1 MAASDERL
9 KAVLQYRASPG
20 FRAQLS
26 AAAPEGLEIVV
37 VDEADKDAFAAEM
50 RDAEVLLHVLE
61 PVTARVIA
69 DAPRLR
75 LIQKIG
81 VGVNTIDLDAARARG
96 IAVAN
101 MPGTNS
107 QAVAEM
113 TLALLLATLRRVSVL
128 DRETRRGKGWTQPLD
143 TFDRV
148 GEIGGRTIGL
158 VGYGEV
164 PQRLAPALQA
174 LGAKLLYT
182 ARAPKAHALA
192 QWRSLADLIVES
204 DVISLHVPL
213 TDSTAGMIGADL
225 IDRMKP
231 GVVLVNTAR
240 GGLIDEP
247 ALLAALRSGR
257 VAAVGLDT
265 FASEPVGSDHPLLAC
280 DNVVA
285 TPHVAWLTSETLA
298 RSIGIAI
305 ENCWRLARGEALLHQ
320 VVP

>member
-1 MAASDERL
+1 M

-26 AAAPEGLEIVV
+26 AAAPAWLEIVV
-37 VDEADKDAFAAEM
+37 VDEADKAKFAEAM
-50 RDAEVLLHVLE
+50 RDADVLLHVLE
-61 PVTARVIA
+61 PVTAHVI
-69 DAPRLR
+69 DNAPRLK

-96 IAVAN
+96 VAVAN

-113 TLALLLATLRRVSVL
+113 TLALLLAALRRIPML
-128 DRETRRGKGWTQPLD
+128 DRETRSGNGWTLPLD
-143 TFDRV
+143 TFDCV
-148 GEIGGRTIGL
+148 GEICGRTIGL

-164 PQRLAPALQA
+164 PRRLAPALQG

-182 ARAPKAHALA
+182 ARAPRKGALA
-192 QWRSLADLIVES
+192 EWRSFADLIAEA

-213 TDSTAGMIGADL
+213 TDATARMIDSAA
-225 IDRMKP
+225 IARMKP
-231 GVVLVNTAR
+231 GVVLINTAR
-240 GGLIDEP
+240 GGLVDEP

-257 VAAVGLDT
+257 VAAAGLDT
-265 FASEPVGSDHPLLAC
+265 VTIEPARADHPLFHC
-280 DNVVA
+280 DNVVI
-285 TPHVAWLTSETLA
+285 TPHVAWLTPQTLA
-298 RSIGIAI
+298 RSIGIAV
-305 ENCWRLARGEALLHQ
+305 ENCGRVMHGEALMHQ